1 MSKKVYVAMSADL
14 LHHGHLNIIQKASDL
29 GELTIG
35 LLTDKAISHYKKLP
49 VLNYDQRKIIIENI
63 KGVNQVIPQETLD
76 YTENLR
82 SLKPDFVVHGDDWIS
97 GVQKDT
103 RKQVIEVLKEWNGK
117 LVEVPYTEGIRSKK
131 LKDAQDQIGTTSE
144 IRRGKLRRLI
154 NTDKIIRILEA
165 HNGLTGLIVENTK
178 LESSDYPTEFHG
190 MWLSSLTE
198 STAHGKPDTEV
209 VSTTSRVQ
217 TLEDILEV
225 TTKPIIYDGD
235 SGGRNEHFVFTV
247 KTLERLGVSAIII
260 EDKVGS
266 KKNSLFGSQ
275 VDQTQ
280 DSIEG
285 FCSKISAGKKAQIT
299 SEFMIIARIESLIL
313 DAGED
318 DALKRAEAYIK
329 AGADGIMIHSKSK
342 EFDEVKS
349 FCEKFRKNDKDT
361 PLIVVPSTYHQVTEQ
376 ELEMAGVNIV
386 IYANHLLRAAYP
398 AMELTAKQILQ
409 DKSAKNTD
417 KYCMPISEIINL
429 IPSGD

>member
-209 VSTTSRVQ
+209 VSTTSRVHEKKIGKS
-217 TLEDILEV
+217 TAEKIFYGALEV
-225 TTKPIIYDGD
+225 AEAKLGEEGIK
-235 SGGRNEHFVFTV
+235 VF
-247 KTLERLGVSAIII
+247 
-260 EDKVGS
+260 
-266 KKNSLFGSQ
+266 
-275 VDQTQ
+275 
-280 DSIEG
+280 
-285 FCSKISAGKKAQIT
+285 KKAMSNVKPT
-299 SEFMIIARIESLIL
+299 V
-313 DAGED
+313 
-318 DALKRAEAYIK
+318 
-329 AGADGIMIHSKSK
+329 
-342 EFDEVKS
+342 EVKS
-349 FCEKFRKNDKDT
+349 RRIGGATYQVPVEVRPARKQSLAIRWLRDNTRSRNGKTMIEKLAD
-361 PLIVVPSTYHQVTEQ
+361 
-376 ELEMAGVNIV
+376 ELVDAANNRGGSVKKKEDVYKMAE
-386 IYANHLLRAAYP
+386 ANKAFAHL
-398 AMELTAKQILQ
+398 KW
-409 DKSAKNTD
+409 
-417 KYCMPISEIINL
+417 
-429 IPSGD
+429 